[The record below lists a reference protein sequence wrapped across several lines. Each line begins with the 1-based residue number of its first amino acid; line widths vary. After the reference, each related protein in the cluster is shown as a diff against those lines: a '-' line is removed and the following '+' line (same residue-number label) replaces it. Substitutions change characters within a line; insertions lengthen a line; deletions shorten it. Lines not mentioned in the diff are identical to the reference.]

1 MTIVIDRNAFRQAIT
16 SRINECGDGQHLAV
30 VIVKL
35 REIRKLN
42 ALRGYDFA
50 DGVILAA
57 FDSLKSLVR
66 KSSDTFYLGGS
77 TFGVVVRELKFPHLV
92 EIGVERALSAV
103 RGPLLVDG
111 ENIMLHASAG
121 AAVFPQDGL
130 SADPLFIC
138 AESALYSDPSTGE
151 PTSRFD
157 SQRIRSDEWQL
168 EKDLRS
174 AVERGQFFL
183 NYQPQ
188 ISLHD
193 GSTVGFEGLLRWH
206 HPAHGLISP
215 DKFIPLA
222 ESSGAL
228 EEITEWVLQTAL
240 REINQVQGP
249 GEKISISLN
258 ISSPTLLDPGFP
270 FLVDSAA
277 SLWGSLHEQIVI
289 EITESVL
296 VQNFEESIKLLSA
309 LRSKG
314 IRVSIDDFGTGYSS
328 LSYFKRLPADELKID
343 RSFVRNLVNDKQ
355 DRKLVESITGLAH
368 AFNLKV
374 VAEGIED
381 QATLDTLQELGC
393 DIAQGFFI
401 SKPLHAKE
409 LSAWSA
415 ADRRKETHLTTS
427 Q

>member
-1 MTIVIDRNAFRQAIT
+1 MSLVIDRNAFRQAIT
-16 SRINECGDGQHLAV
+16 SRINECVDGQHLAV

-35 REIRKLN
+35 REIRKVN
-42 ALRGYDFA
+42 ALCGYDFA

-77 TFGVVVRELKFPHLV
+77 TFGLVVRGLKFPHLV

-111 ENIMLHASAG
+111 EKIMLQAAAG
-121 AAVFPQDGL
+121 VAVFPQDGL

-138 AESALYSDPSTGE
+138 AESGLYSGASAGKST
-151 PTSRFD
+151 SHLD
-157 SQRIRSDEWQL
+157 SQQIRSDEWQL
-168 EKDLRS
+168 EKDLKS

-188 ISLHD
+188 ISFND
-193 GSTVGFEGLLRWH
+193 GSTVGFEALLRWH

-215 DKFIPLA
+215 EQFVPLA

-228 EEITEWVLQTAL
+228 EEITEWVMQTAL
-240 REINQVQGP
+240 REINQVQGR
-249 GEKISISLN
+249 GEKINVSLN

-270 FLVDSAA
+270 FLVDSAV
-277 SLWGSLHEQIVI
+277 SLWGSLHEQLVI

-296 VQNFEESIKLLSA
+296 VQNFEASIEMLSA
-309 LRSKG
+309 LRLKG

-355 DRKLVESITGLAH
+355 DRKVVESIVGLAH

-381 QATLDTLQELGC
+381 QATLDALQELGC

-409 LSAWSA
+409 MSAWCA
-415 ADRRKETHLTTS
+415 ADSRK
-427 Q
+427 